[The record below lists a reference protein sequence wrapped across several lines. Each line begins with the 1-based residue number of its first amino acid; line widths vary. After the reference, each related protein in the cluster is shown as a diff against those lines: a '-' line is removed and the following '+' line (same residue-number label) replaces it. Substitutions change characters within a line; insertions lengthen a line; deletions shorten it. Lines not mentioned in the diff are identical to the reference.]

1 MSDVG
6 LFGDVLTS
14 EWTKLRT
21 IRSTYWSILAAVVLG
36 IGLGAAIAAANAHAY
51 PQLSPQDK
59 ATFDPTS
66 LSTAGLFFSQLALGV
81 VAIMTMTAEYSTGT
95 IRATLCAVPQRGYV
109 LAAKSLL
116 VAVISFVVATAVAF
130 AAFFIGQAIFS
141 GRHLQVTLGDPGVL
155 RAVIGGGLY
164 MVGLALFAI
173 GLATI
178 IRHTA
183 GAITILVALVFVLP
197 AVSNAFPQ
205 SWQHD
210 VFRYFPANAGGA
222 VTSVVRTSTSLGPWT
237 GLAVFAVWVALSLGT
252 AWYLL
257 LHRDV
262 Q

>member
-6 LFGDVLTS
+6 LFGDVLAS
-14 EWTKLRT
+14 EWTKLRS

-81 VAIMTMTAEYSTGT
+81 MAIMTMSAEYSSGT

-109 LAAKSLL
+109 LAAKSLVVTIVSFI
-116 VAVISFVVATAVAF
+116 VAIVVSF

-141 GRHLQVTLGDPGVL
+141 GRHLEVTLGDPGVL
-155 RAVIGGGLY
+155 QAVIGVGLY
-164 MVGLALFAI
+164 MIGLALFSI

-183 GAITILVALVFVLP
+183 GAITVLVAVVFVLP
-197 AVSNAFPQ
+197 VVSNAFPT

-210 VFRYFPANAGGA
+210 VIRYFPANAGGA
-222 VTSVVRTSTSLGPWT
+222 ITSVVRTSTSLGPWT
-237 GLAVFAVWVALSLGT
+237 GLAVFAVWVAVTLGT
-252 AWYLL
+252 GWFLL
-257 LHRDV
+257 RNRDV